1 MTVGTGAA
9 KGGDEAVLVPNRG
22 RCGMVNNPNYP
33 KKMYK
38 LKNILAR
45 MACAGAIAAL
55 VAASVATTF
64 AEPTPA
70 PAPVPTLEQR
80 VAGLE
85 AYVTNG
91 DPAAPLKAADGKV
104 PPGLK
109 TALVNPDSS
118 DTTSASSSGPGHN
131 AWMMTSSALVLFM
144 TLPGLALFYGG
155 LVRRKNVLSVLAQC
169 LGIAGLVT
177 ILWWAVGYSLVF
189 DAGSPYFGGLTFK
202 FLNGV
207 TSAPNTNYS
216 FWVSHN
222 VFSMYQMMFAII
234 TPALIIGAIA
244 ERMRFATVIAFMTA
258 WMFIVYFPLA
268 HMVWG
273 VDGLMNGVWNPK
285 ASIKAIDFAGG
296 TVVHMSSGW
305 SALVLCLILGK
316 RKGFGKE
323 NFAPHNL
330 VLCMV
335 GTGMLWVGWYGFNA
349 GSAVAADGVAAN
361 AFMTTTLATAIACA
375 TWAFAEYVVR
385 GKASV
390 LGFCSGAVAGL
401 VVITPATGFV
411 NATGAVIIGVLA
423 GLIPFFAVFKLKA
436 WFGYDDALDTFGVH
450 AVGGT
455 LGAFMTGVLATNSVN
470 SNLADN
476 LKDVGGKLDLAN
488 AATQNGLAKLVTDH
502 MLWVEQLKAMGLTIV
517 LAVVGTAVIAY
528 AIKLVTSLRPTPEVE
543 TVGLDLSEHG
553 EEGYIL

>member
-1 MTVGTGAA
+1 
-9 KGGDEAVLVPNRG
+9 
-22 RCGMVNNPNYP
+22 
-33 KKMYK
+33 MYK

-45 MACAGAIAAL
+45 LACVGAIAAL
-55 VAASVATTF
+55 VAGSAVPAC
-64 AEPTPA
+64 AETA
-70 PAPVPTLEQR
+70 PAATPVPTLEQR

-85 AYVTNG
+85 AYLTNS
-91 DPAAPLKAADGKV
+91 DPTTPLKTEKDKDGNPVV
-104 PPGLK
+104 PTGL
-109 TALVNPDSS
+109 
-118 DTTSASSSGPGHN
+118 TTPSVGTSGPGHN
-131 AWMMTSSALVLFM
+131 AWMMTSAALVLFM

-169 LGIAGLVT
+169 LGITGLVT

-189 DAGSPYFGGLTFK
+189 DAGTPFLGGLTFK

-216 FWVSHN
+216 YWVSHN

-244 ERMRFATVIAFMTA
+244 ERMRFAAVISFVAA

-273 VDGLMNGVWNPK
+273 VDGFMNGVWNAK
-285 ASIKAIDFAGG
+285 AGIKAIDFAGG

-361 AFMTTTLATAIACA
+361 AFMTTTLATAVACA
-375 TWAFAEYVVR
+375 TWAFAEYLVR

-411 NATGAVIIGVLA
+411 NASGAVIIGVLA

-455 LGAFMTGVLATNSVN
+455 LGAFMTGVLATAEVN
-470 SNLADN
+470 ANLAGDPA
-476 LKDVGGKLDLAN
+476 KA
-488 AATQNGLAKLVTDH
+488 NGLAKLVTDH
-502 MLWVEQLKAMGLTIV
+502 MLWVEQLKAMGLTIA
-517 LAVVGTAVIAY
+517 LAIIGTAVIAY
-528 AIKLVTSLRPTPEVE
+528 AIKLVTALRPTPEIE
-543 TVGLDLSEHG
+543 TVGLDISEHG